1 MAEHTTPD
9 AETQKEEA
17 REATM
22 RADAGPPPTE
32 AEEQAAESNEPVSRS
47 VAEAEE
53 ESRKIGAATK
63 GEGRI
68 S

>member
-1 MAEHTTPD
+1 MADHTTPD

-17 REATM
+17 REARM
-22 RADAGPPPTE
+22 KADAGHGPTE
-32 AEEQAAESNEPVSRS
+32 EEEQAAESNEPASPS
-47 VAEAEE
+47 VARAEE